1 MTEGKDFVL
10 ELIAITHSF
19 MAHKYDLIA
28 IGDVVIDAFIKL
40 SVGEVTTDPT
50 TKEMT
55 LSMPFG
61 EKIPYESL
69 KVVAA
74 VGNSSNVAVGLARLG
89 FKTAMLA
96 AIGKDYYGQQILD
109 HYAKE
114 GVGTELVKVN
124 PNLPT
129 NYHFVLNYGPER
141 TILVKHE
148 DFEYEPINAIGKV
161 SWIYFSSMGQHTLQ
175 LHDDLATYLEN
186 NPEAKLAFN
195 PGTFQIKLGAERLKR
210 IYARTHVL
218 FVNREEA
225 QHILGVQDRD
235 LKDEFA
241 GLHALGPKI
250 VVITDGP
257 AAAYASDGVNQYSAT
272 PYPDPV
278 PPISRTGAGD
288 AFATGFV
295 AALMSGLSIKDGLA
309 WGPVESMAV
318 VQAIGAQTNL
328 LNKEQLMEYLKN
340 APASYKVSSL

>member
-1 MTEGKDFVL
+1 M
-10 ELIAITHSF
+10 
-19 MAHKYDLIA
+19 KYDLIA
-28 IGDVVIDAFIKL
+28 IGDVVVDAFIKL
-40 SVGEVTTDPT
+40 SVGTVTTDPE

-61 EKIPYESL
+61 DKIPYESL

-74 VGNSSNVAVGLARLG
+74 VGNASNVAVGLARLG

-96 AIGKDYYGQQILD
+96 AIGDDYYGKQILD
-109 HYAKE
+109 HYKKE
-114 GVGTELVKVN
+114 GVGTELVEINKD
-124 PNLPT
+124 LPT

-148 DFEYEPINAIGKV
+148 DFKYKPIDAV
-161 SWIYFSSMGQHTLQ
+161 DDVQWVYFSSIGQHAVQ
-175 LHDDLATYLEN
+175 IHDDLADHLEAHPN
-186 NPEAKLAFN
+186 IKLGFN
-195 PGTFQIKLGAERLKR
+195 PGTFQMKLGAERLKR

-235 LKDEFA
+235 LKNEFA
-241 GLHALGPKI
+241 GLHALGPRI

-257 AAAYASDGVNQYSAT
+257 EAAYASDGTAQYAGT
-272 PYPDPV
+272 PYPDPK

-288 AFATGFV
+288 AFATGFI
-295 AALMSGLSIKDGLA
+295 AALMSGLSVKEALQ
-309 WGPVESMAV
+309 WGPIESMAV

-328 LNKEQLMEYLKN
+328 LTKPQLLEYLAK
-340 APASYKVSSL
+340 APASYKVSPL

>member
-1 MTEGKDFVL
+1 M
-10 ELIAITHSF
+10 
-19 MAHKYDLIA
+19 KYDLIA

-40 SVGEVTTDPT
+40 SVGTVTTDEV

-61 EKIPYESL
+61 DKIPYESL
-69 KVVAA
+69 KVVPA
-74 VGNSSNVAVGLARLG
+74 VGNASNVAVGLARLG

-96 AIGKDYYGQQILD
+96 AVGKDYYGQQILD
-109 HYAKE
+109 YYKKE

-124 PNLPT
+124 DGLPT

-148 DFEYEPINAIGKV
+148 DFQYESVDAV
-161 SWIYFSSMGQHTLQ
+161 DDVQWVYFSSIGEHALAM
-175 LHDDLATYLEN
+175 HDDLATHLEAHPN
-186 NPEAKLAFN
+186 IKLGFN
-195 PGTFQIKLGAERLKR
+195 PGTFQMKLGAERLKR

-225 QHILGVQDRD
+225 QHILGVHDRD

-241 GLHALGPKI
+241 GLHKLGPKI

-257 AAAYASDGVNQYSAT
+257 AAAYASDGTNQYVTT
-272 PYPDPV
+272 PYPDPK

-288 AFATGFV
+288 AFSTGFM
-295 AALMSGLSIKDGLA
+295 AALMSGLTIKEALQ
-309 WGPVESMAV
+309 WGPIESMAV

-328 LNKEQLMEYLKN
+328 LTKPQLLEYLAK
-340 APASYKVSSL
+340 APASYQVTAL

>member
-1 MTEGKDFVL
+1 
-10 ELIAITHSF
+10 
-19 MAHKYDLIA
+19 
-28 IGDVVIDAFIKL
+28 
-40 SVGEVTTDPT
+40 
-50 TKEMT
+50 MT

-61 EKIPYESL
+61 DKIPYESL

-74 VGNSSNVAVGLARLG
+74 VGNASNVAVGLARLG

-114 GVGTELVKVN
+114 GVGSDLVN
-124 PNLPT
+124 INEGLPT

-148 DFEYEPINAIGKV
+148 DFVYKPIDVIDDV
-161 SWIYFSSMGQHTLQ
+161 EWVYFSSIGQHALQ
-175 LHDDLATYLEN
+175 IHDDLADHLEKHPN
-186 NPEAKLAFN
+186 IKLGFN

-210 IYARTHVL
+210 IYARTYAL

-235 LKDEFA
+235 IRDEFA
-241 GLHALGPKI
+241 GLHKLGPKI

-257 AAAYASDGVNQYSAT
+257 EAAYASDGTKQLKIVA
-272 PYPDPV
+272 YPDPK

-288 AFATGFV
+288 AFATGFM
-295 AALMSGLSIKDGLA
+295 AALMSGKGIEEALA
-309 WGPVESMAV
+309 WGPIESMSV

-328 LNKEQLMEYLKN
+328 LHKPELLDYLAK
-340 APASYKVSSL
+340 APASYKVTPL